1 MQQEPDY
8 TVFLIPKGGRA
19 VAAAAVRGQPLPI
32 ARIAATHSN
41 DRVGRMIDG
50 DLLSR
55 WDTAGP
61 QDPTS
66 AVTIDLGAPKQV
78 EGVETLIGGYLAD
91 FPRALTIEVSSDGT
105 TWEVAWQGQP
115 ALMTYISAL
124 ETPRTVP
131 LRFPLNRTARH
142 IRLRQT
148 DADPGLLLVNRRAP
162 RLRLVNG
169 CAVSGTLLAAVQH
182 GGAPI
187 WDYATST
194 RTRFSRRKGS
204 STAARRSATA
214 SSISRAA

>member
-1 MQQEPDY
+1 MGEFVKAAG
-8 TVFLIPKGGRA
+8 TSEVALGHSHLVVLKGKEI
-19 VAAAAVRGQPLPI
+19 VLF
-32 ARIAATHSN
+32 N
-41 DRVGRMIDG
+41 IDG

-66 AVTIDLGAPKQV
+66 AVTIDLGASKQI

-105 TWEVAWQGQP
+105 TWEVAWQGKP

-131 LRFPLNRTARH
+131 LRFPVNRNARL

-148 DADPGLLLVNRRAP
+148 DADPVFYWSIAELHV
-162 RLRLVNG
+162 
-169 CAVSGTLLAAVQH
+169 
-182 GGAPI
+182 
-187 WDYATST
+187 Y
-194 RTRFSRRKGS
+194 GS
-204 STAARRSATA
+204 
-214 SSISRAA
+214 